1 MITTLIQ
8 NYICIMLDIGIKLN
22 SNDGQMFKQ
31 TMFISKD
38 YYIPINWFIH
48 NDVSVKPKK

>member
-1 MITTLIQ
+1 MITTFIQ
-8 NYICIMLDIGIKLN
+8 NYICIMLEFGIKLN

-31 TMFISKD
+31 TMVISKD
-38 YYIPINWFIH
+38 YYMPINWFIH